1 MKSSFLT
8 LLLLCNLIPA
18 LNEKL
23 IAQDNDKMQVEKRV
37 EYLKQLMID
46 PDKTKLEALLSDQLT
61 YGHSNGLIENKAQ
74 CIENLVSGNSDF
86 VDITLTNTQSSIT
99 GSIAWTRFDLY
110 AHTNNKGVAG
120 ETKLKVLLIWIKE
133 NKQWK
138 LLARQA
144 VKIIP
149 AQ

>member
-1 MKSSFLT
+1 MKSSCFV
-8 LLLLCNLIPA
+8 LLLLCNILPA
-18 LNEKL
+18 FKDTL

-37 EYLKQLMID
+37 EYLKQLLID
-46 PDKTKLEALLSDQLT
+46 PDKAKLEALLSDQLT

-86 VDITLTNTQSSIT
+86 VDITLTNTQSSIS
-99 GSIAWTRFDLY
+99 GSTAWTRFDLY

-144 VKIIP
+144 VKIVP
-149 AQ
+149 VQ